1 MSTGKGTTWSRLAAQ
16 PGPNPLWAHPLTG
29 YVWLGIAGWWAST
42 SGLPWWLVLLG
53 SLLMVPVGLLL
64 GRVLVRKAARETP
77 EGQDAQR
84 WAGYTA
90 AAMAV
95 VNAVWVSSAAAFN
108 VVAPVDMTAF
118 GVLAAGLLPVAL
130 MYAHT
135 RALLLEHS
143 DRAAEAAPGAAPQLE
158 LTAHETELPS
168 VHTPEA
174 DEFAAVLTAAGCGAL
189 RIVGWEE
196 QWAGPVVTVE
206 LASDNETARA
216 TIRAKLETI
225 TRRLARAYRARGVQ
239 LADGAVTIA
248 NGATPDQIVFRV
260 RQRNVMAEDIPVP
273 ADAGPTTCNLPMW
286 IGLYES
292 GADVEL
298 DIRWM
303 HGQGTGAT
311 GSGKSTYENMIVYQL
326 TRCVDAL
333 VWMTG
338 TSKLMELAGPWLQ
351 ALADGRAE
359 RPVIDFVAGQE
370 WEDVERMLRVAYLL
384 IKIRE
389 TAPRA
394 MYRRT
399 KNRFLPTPDQPLV
412 HMIVEEADTVMKSPR
427 LIEIPGEPPMTAGA
441 IIMYIT
447 SKGRQYTVQCEL
459 LNQGVTQNKMGNLAT
474 EIKDSIHRR
483 AAFYTPSKM
492 MGQWALPDGVDM
504 NVFNTS
510 TLPEHCMYL
519 TVGREAQPIVAK
531 AGYLDEE
538 SAIPEAAIRH
548 QTWVTA
554 LEPYAQQKLREMLG
568 TKYADDYD
576 GRWSYERT
584 QVWRDYFGAFPHD
597 ASGDTDSA
605 SVPARGTGT
614 ATQAKPSPGK
624 GGGEWGEKDGVPGWW
639 FGGRAFFLPDMTAGT
654 ADTGNAASVDD
665 ELSPEW
671 RGTLDAIRGLDTV
684 EPVRPVRHPVPE
696 PLATIVA
703 ALAGDTR
710 EFVSN
715 DDLAALAGTDDTLKL
730 GKQLSAQGV
739 PAQKKGDSRGRLV
752 ADLRSAAEAWRRGEQ
767 PSVSDG

>member
-1 MSTGKGTTWSRLAAQ
+1 MGTDKGTWSRLAAQ
-16 PGPNPLWAHPLTG
+16 PGPNPLWAHPLAA
-29 YVWLGIAGWWAST
+29 YVWLGIAGWWASR
-42 SGLPWWLVLLG
+42 SGLPWLQVLLSG
-53 SLLMVPVGLLL
+53 LLLIPVGLLV
-64 GRVLVRKAARETP
+64 GRVLVRKAGRETP
-77 EGQDAQR
+77 EGQEAQR

-90 AAMAV
+90 AGLLGINSAWA
-95 VNAVWVSSAAAFN
+95 SFAAAFN
-108 VVAPVDMTAF
+108 VVSPVDVTAF
-118 GVLAAGLLPVAL
+118 GVLASGMLPIAL

-135 RALLLEHS
+135 RALLLEHA
-143 DRAAEAAPGAAPQLE
+143 DRVHAAPAAVVPRLE
-158 LTAHETELPS
+158 LAADEAELPS

-174 DEFAAVLTAAGCGAL
+174 DEFAAVLTAAGCGEL
-189 RIVGWEE
+189 RVVAWEE

-206 LASDNETARA
+206 LAGDNETARS
-216 TIRAKLETI
+216 TIRSKLETI
-225 TRRLARAYRARGVQ
+225 TRRLARVYRARGVQ
-239 LADGAVTIA
+239 LADGAVTIV
-248 NGATPDQIVFRV
+248 NGSTPDQVVFRV
-260 RQRNVMAEDIPVP
+260 RQRNVMVEDIPVP
-273 ADAGPTTCNLPMW
+273 ADAGPTTCNLPLW
-286 IGLYES
+286 LGLYDS

-311 GSGKSTYENMIVYQL
+311 GSGKSTYENMVVYQL

-370 WEDVERMLRVAYLL
+370 WDDVERMLRVAYLL
-384 IKIRE
+384 IKVRE

-492 MGQWALPDGVDM
+492 MGQWALPDGIDL

-519 TVGREAQPIVAK
+519 TTGREAQPMVAK

-538 SAIPEAAIRH
+538 TVIPEAAIRH
-548 QTWVTA
+548 QTWVTT
-554 LEPYAQQKLREMLG
+554 LEPYAQQKLRELLG
-568 TKYADDYD
+568 PKFADDYD
-576 GRWSYERT
+576 ARWSYERT
-584 QVWRDYFGAFPHD
+584 QVWRDYFGKFPHY
-597 ASGDTDSA
+597 STGDTRAA
-605 SVPARGTGT
+605 SVPAAGTGT
-614 ATQAKPSPGK
+614 VTLPKPSPGK
-624 GGGEWGEKDGVPGWW
+624 TGGEWGEKDGVPGWW
-639 FGGRAFFLPDMTAGT
+639 FGGRAFFLPDLTAGT
-654 ADTGNAASVDD
+654 ANTGNAANVDA

-671 RGTLDAIRGLDTV
+671 QGTLDAIRGLEV
-684 EPVRPVRHPVPE
+684 AEPVRPVRHSVPE
-696 PLATIVA
+696 PLASIVA
-703 ALAGDTR
+703 ALVGDGR

-752 ADLRSAAEAWRRGEQ
+752 ADLRAAAEAWRRGEQ